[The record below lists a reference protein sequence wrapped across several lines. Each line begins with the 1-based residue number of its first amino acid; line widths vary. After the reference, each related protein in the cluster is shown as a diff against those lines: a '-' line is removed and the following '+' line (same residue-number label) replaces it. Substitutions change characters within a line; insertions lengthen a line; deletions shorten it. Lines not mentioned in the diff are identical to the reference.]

1 MLEDKFFKKATLV
14 LSKRRNLT
22 VDPGESFSPWQFDQ
36 NKRKWL
42 SGKNSEESLSPQL
55 SSIWTRKL
63 SLSWC
68 KKELLILFTQ

>member
-14 LSKRRNLT
+14 LSKRRNVT
-22 VDPGESFSPWQFDQ
+22 VDTGESFSPWQLDQ

-42 SGKNSEESLSPQL
+42 KGKNSKESSSPQL
-55 SSIWTRKL
+55 SPVWTRKL
-63 SLSWC
+63 SLSWG